1 MTPNLCIYGQLTLDS
16 VDHRIRRGEEEKREE
31 EREEEE
37 EREDEKEEEEGEEE
51 EREKEEE
58 EEEERCVNK
67 IATISV
73 SMDMSMK
80 RGEISQGLIPRQ
92 RTLNCWKEN

>member
-16 VDHRIRRGEEEKREE
+16 VDHRIRRGEEEKR
-31 EREEEE
+31 EE

-80 RGEISQGLIPRQ
+80 RGGNFTGSHP
-92 RTLNCWKEN
+92 